1 MDLMPILSTLRRHKT
16 AAALIVLEIALTC
29 TIVCNAL
36 HLISQRVAVLNN
48 DLGIPESELLVVD
61 LRGLTKVDST
71 DTDAGT
77 QRDLAALRAL
87 PGVRTAMIVNQVPY
101 GGNNNSSGVSLS
113 QDEQAQRI
121 EASQYESSEG
131 MIKGLDLKL
140 VEGRDFEPQE
150 MLNGSAFQGNS
161 EGVNMPAVI
170 ITRTLAKRLFPNE
183 SAVGKQVF
191 VFGDKPQTVVGVL
204 ERLSPPSPAR
214 FTGDDGNVS
223 MLLPLRPS
231 YAGGS
236 YVIRVE
242 SSQREAM
249 LQKVVATLE
258 QQDANRVVIRQRLL
272 SDMREEYYKQ
282 DRMMVWLLGGVCLA
296 LLVVTALGIVGLA
309 SFWVQQRTRM
319 IGTRRALGATRGQIL
334 RYFQAENFLL
344 TSLGL
349 LLGMAAAYGISV
361 LLMKNYELPRL
372 PLFYLPVGAVTLF
385 LLGQLAVLSPARRAA
400 ALPPVAALRS

>member
-36 HLISQRVAVLNN
+36 HLISQRMAVLNN
-48 DLGIPESELLVVD
+48 DIGIPESELLVVD
-61 LRGLTKVDST
+61 FRGLTKVENA
-71 DTDAGT
+71 DAGT

-87 PGVRTAMIVNQVPY
+87 PGVRAAMVLNQVPY
-101 GGNNNSSGVSLS
+101 GGNNNSSSVSLS
-113 QDEQAQRI
+113 KDEQALRI
-121 EASQYESSEG
+121 EASQYASSEG
-131 MIKGLDLKL
+131 LIKGLDLKL

-150 MLNGSAFQGNS
+150 MLNDSAFNS
-161 EGVNMPAVI
+161 GDAAPNLSAVI

-183 SAVGKQVF
+183 SAVGKQVY

-236 YVIRVE
+236 YVIRVDAG
-242 SSQREAM
+242 QREEM
-249 LQKVVATLE
+249 LKKVIATLE
-258 QQDANRVVIRQRLL
+258 PLDTERVVIRQRLL
-272 SDMREEYYKQ
+272 SEMREDYYKQ

-319 IGTRRALGATRGQIL
+319 IGTRRALGATRSQIL

-344 TSLGL
+344 SSAGIVLGVIGAL
-349 LLGMAAAYGISV
+349 ALSAV
-361 LLMKNYELPRL
+361 LMRNAEIAGLPWT
-372 PLFYLPVGAVTLF
+372 YLPAGALTLY
-385 LLGQLAVLSPARRAA
+385 LLGQLAVLAPARRAA
-400 ALPPVAALRS
+400 ALPPVAALRGN

>member
-36 HLISQRVAVLNN
+36 HLISQRMAVLNN
-48 DLGIPESELLVVD
+48 DIGIPESELLVVD
-61 LRGLTKVDST
+61 FRGLTKVENA
-71 DTDAGT
+71 DAGT
-77 QRDLAALRAL
+77 QRDLATLRAL
-87 PGVRTAMIVNQVPY
+87 PGVRAAMVTNQVPY
-101 GGNNNSSGVSLS
+101 GGNNNSSSVSLS
-113 QDEQAQRI
+113 KDEQATRI

-150 MLNGSAFQGNS
+150 MLNDSAFNS
-161 EGVNMPAVI
+161 GTDAPNLTAVI
-170 ITRTLAKRLFPNE
+170 ITRTLAQRLFPGQ
-183 SAVGKQVF
+183 SAVGKQVY

-236 YVIRVE
+236 YVVRVDPD
-242 SSQREAM
+242 QREEM
-249 LQKVVATLE
+249 LKKVVTALE
-258 QQDANRVVIRQRLL
+258 KLDSERVVIRQRLL
-272 SDMREEYYKQ
+272 SDMREDYYKQ

-344 TSLGL
+344 SSAGIALGVIGALALSAVLMRNAEIAGLPWSYL
-349 LLGMAAAYGISV
+349 LA
-361 LLMKNYELPRL
+361 
-372 PLFYLPVGAVTLF
+372 GALTLY
-385 LLGQLAVLSPARRAA
+385 LLGQLAVLAPARRAA
-400 ALPPVAALRS
+400 ALPPVAALRGN